1 MMNDRPE
8 PRQDAAREGLCA
20 SCRFREEVASD
31 RGSRFVRC
39 ARARTDA
46 RFPKYPPLPVLA
58 CIGYDPRGCATMT

>member
-31 RGSRFVRC
+31 
-39 ARARTDA
+39 A

-58 CIGYDPRGCATMT
+58 CIGYDPSGCATMT